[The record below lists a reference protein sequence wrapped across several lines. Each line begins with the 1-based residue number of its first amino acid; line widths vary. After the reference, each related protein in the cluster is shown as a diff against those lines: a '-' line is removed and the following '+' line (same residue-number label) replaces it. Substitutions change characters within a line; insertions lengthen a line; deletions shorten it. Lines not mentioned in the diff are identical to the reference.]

1 MGSFSA
7 RRTLELFGSSLD
19 ETKIVGPG
27 FPEFSRS
34 EKDGRKLKS
43 WSTSELTKV
52 GEQIGFLKR
61 PLVPTAIS
69 VFVSKGGVLKTTLTL
84 NLARM
89 AALHNIKTVVV
100 GLDMQGDITGALSQ
114 DSLETENFETAL
126 STLNEIKGL
135 ADVFSGAVNL
145 HDVLLSTDIPTL
157 KYIAETPELVALD
170 QSLINK
176 NRREFWLKE
185 KIVEPL
191 KKDFDLIIMDCSP
204 NWNRLITNALVA
216 SDVLLSP
223 LECKINNF
231 RNFQVFRGLI
241 AEFSEEMGHSFYH
254 AFVATK
260 LNSQRKLSRD
270 IFSWYLQNLDTC
282 LQTPMR
288 ESLTGEEATALRLS
302 LPEYAPSAPASQEI
316 RTLLTELWS
325 VLPQTKRT
333 KMKSRQEHGI
343 SVTV

>member
-1 MGSFSA
+1 MGSFTV
-7 RRTLELFGSSLD
+7 RRTLELFGSSL
-19 ETKIVGPG
+19 EENKIVGSG

-43 WSTSELTKV
+43 WSTNELIKI

-114 DSLETENFETAL
+114 ENLELESFEKAL
-126 STLNEIKGL
+126 STLNEMKGL
-135 ADVFSGAVNL
+135 PDVFSGAISL
-145 HDVLLSTDIPTL
+145 EKVLRPTDIPTL

-241 AEFSEEMGHSFYH
+241 SEFSEEMEHSFYH

-260 LNSQRKLSRD
+260 LNTQRKLSRD

-288 ESLTGEEATALRLS
+288 ESLAGEEATALKLS
-302 LPEYAPSAPASQEI
+302 LPEYAPAASASQEM
-316 RTLLTELWS
+316 RTLLSELWS
-325 VLPQTKRT
+325 VLPQTQRT
-333 KMKSRQEHGI
+333 KVKSRRERGI
-343 SVTV
+343 SMTM